1 MKLTP
6 KEIQQAR
13 ETFFSFD
20 RDKGGTISEEEA
32 RRTFRHW
39 FTFLHQNQY
48 FYFFFELLKNWLN

>member
-48 FYFFFELLKNWLN
+48 FFI